1 MEADDPARLA
11 GLVAPV
17 IDRLRNGIAGRVT
30 ARGAELTGAAGV
42 PEEAVRILAMLR
54 NRMPEGAAT
63 RDDLVTVMRYV
74 PVAQVDGGIAEALAA
89 GVLRTAGPPGGLRFT
104 DRGRETVEDLYRL
117 MTDIVAGM
125 WAAHD
130 ERVAMLLDL
139 TARALAAAATTAG
152 PAFAVMYP
160 PYEPAGTPPSMV
172 LAERLTPLRFHR
184 FDAHVAAWQAA
195 GLTVEQIMARPTGSE
210 RKRIEEETN
219 RRAAAPYAAL
229 DAAERLDLLGGLGA
243 LPN

>member
-1 MEADDPARLA
+1 VEADDPARIA

-17 IDRLRNGIAGRVT
+17 IDRLRNAVAGKVM
-30 ARGAELTGAAGV
+30 ARGTELTSASGV
-42 PEEAVRILAMLR
+42 PEEAVRTLAMLR
-54 NRMPEGAAT
+54 NRMPDGAVT
-63 RDDLVTVMRYV
+63 RDDLVAVLRYL
-74 PVAQVDGGIAEALAA
+74 PVAQVDEGIAKALDA
-89 GVLRTAGPPGGLRFT
+89 GVLTTETEGLRFT
-104 DRGRETVEDLYRL
+104 DRGRAVVEDLYRL
-117 MTDIVAGM
+117 MTDIVTVLWAG
-125 WAAHD
+125 D
-130 ERVAMLLDL
+130 EERVATLLDL
-139 TARALAAAATTAG
+139 TARALDAAATTAG

-160 PYEPAGTPPSMV
+160 PYEPAGTPPAMV

-195 GLTVEQIMARPTGSE
+195 GLTVEQVVALPPGPVRQQ
-210 RKRIEEETN
+210 IEDDTN

>member
-1 MEADDPARLA
+1 VEADDPARIA

-17 IDRLRNGIAGRVT
+17 IDRLRNAVAGKVM
-30 ARGAELTGAAGV
+30 ARGNELTSASGV
-42 PEEAVRILAMLR
+42 PEEAVRTLAMLR
-54 NRMPEGAAT
+54 NRMPDGAVT
-63 RDDLVTVMRYV
+63 RDDLVAVLRYL
-74 PVAQVDGGIAEALAA
+74 PVAQVDEGIAKALDA
-89 GVLRTAGPPGGLRFT
+89 GVLTTETEGLRFT
-104 DRGRETVEDLYRL
+104 DRGRAVVEDLYRL
-117 MTDIVAGM
+117 MTDIVTVLWAG
-125 WAAHD
+125 D
-130 ERVAMLLDL
+130 EERVATLLDL
-139 TARALAAAATTAG
+139 TARALDVAATTAG

-160 PYEPAGTPPSMV
+160 PYEPAGTPPAMV

-195 GLTVEQIMARPTGSE
+195 GLTVEQVVALPPGPVRQQ
-210 RKRIEEETN
+210 IEDDTN

>member
-1 MEADDPARLA
+1 MA

-17 IDRLRNGIAGRVT
+17 IDRLRNGVAGRVMV
-30 ARGAELTGAAGV
+30 RGAELTSATGV
-42 PEEAVRILAMLR
+42 PEEAVRTLAMLR
-54 NRMPEGAAT
+54 NRMPDGAAT
-63 RDDLVTVMRYV
+63 RDDLVTVMRYL
-74 PVAQVDGGIAEALAA
+74 PVAKVDQGIDKALDA
-89 GVLRTAGPPGGLRFT
+89 GVLTTHSDGVLRFT
-104 DRGRETVEDLYRL
+104 DRGRAMVADLHRL
-117 MTDIVAGM
+117 MADIVAGL
-125 WAAHD
+125 WAGHE
-130 ERVAMLLDL
+130 ERVTALLDL
-139 TARALAAAATTAG
+139 TTRALDAATTTAG

-195 GLTVEQIMARPTGSE
+195 GLTVEQIRTLPPGAE
-210 RKRIEEETN
+210 RQRIEEETN

>member
-1 MEADDPARLA
+1 VEADDPARIA

-17 IDRLRNGIAGRVT
+17 IDRLRNAVAGKVM
-30 ARGAELTGAAGV
+30 ARGNELTSASGV
-42 PEEAVRILAMLR
+42 PEEAVRTLAMLR
-54 NRMPEGAAT
+54 NRMPDGAVT
-63 RDDLVTVMRYV
+63 RDDLVAVLRYL
-74 PVAQVDGGIAEALAA
+74 PVAQVDEGIAKALDA
-89 GVLRTAGPPGGLRFT
+89 GVLTTETEGLRFT
-104 DRGRETVEDLYRL
+104 DRGRAVVEDLYRL
-117 MTDIVAGM
+117 MTDIVTVLWAG
-125 WAAHD
+125 HE
-130 ERVAMLLDL
+130 ERVATLLDL
-139 TARALAAAATTAG
+139 TARALDVAATTAG

-160 PYEPAGTPPSMV
+160 PYEPAGTPPAMV

-195 GLTVEQIMARPTGSE
+195 GLTVEQVVALPPGPVRQQTE
-210 RKRIEEETN
+210 DDTN